1 MMAGKKA
8 KGARAGRLRP
18 SAVRLVL
25 AWISFALMVF
35 TLAGVVSSQLPQV
48 QLVPALLAA
57 NLVVAAF
64 WLVLAFVV
72 GRVYCAVACPLGIG
86 QDLVLWLSRRLTG
99 KPRLSFVPERRGL
112 RYGVLALAFLPLL
125 LGVPGALLLLDP
137 YSIFGRLVTDLFALP
152 AAALRNG
159 LAGLLE
165 AHGAPLLLSRSEAVS
180 ALGASFA
187 LAAGYFLVLAVL
199 SWRYGRWFCGNL
211 CPVGTLLG
219 TVSRVSRFRPVID
232 GGACV
237 HCGRCERSCRASC
250 IDAQQGKIDASR
262 CVDCLDCLSLCPT
275 GALRFGRPQGAETAA
290 KPENVPARRT
300 SAETATM
307 ETPETSR
314 KTSEAGMETAAP
326 AAKSE
331 ASPQTSKTA
340 TAPAAKTE
348 AMTEAARQTS
358 EALSVEKSE
367 AAPQTSETMA
377 AAESEAAKATKPG
390 AMSEASPQTSKTAT
404 APAAKTEVMTEAA
417 QQKSEAASMAK
428 SEAAPQTSEPMA
440 AAESEAAKATK
451 PEAMT
456 EAAQQKSEAAPKAP
470 EAQTAGAARKM
481 SRRQLLLT
489 SALAAGAAI
498 SALLRPGAA
507 MPELLAGGRRRSVI
521 LPPGAAADFSTRCT
535 ACHLCIGRCPSGVL
549 VPTGKEGGLLRLSQ
563 PRLDFRKGYCVYN
576 CNFCSQACP
585 TGAIQP
591 LALSVKQQTKLG
603 IARYAQFH
611 CLITTESIVCGICAQ
626 HCPVQAITMV
636 EQSDGRSYPKV
647 DASRCIGCGTCEYY
661 CPAKPAAISVSP
673 ARRRS

>member
-35 TLAGVVSSQLPQV
+35 TLAGVLSSQLPQV

-57 NLVVAAF
+57 NFVVAAL

-72 GRVYCAVACPLGIG
+72 GRVYCAVVCPLGIG

-99 KPRLSFVPERRGL
+99 KPRLSFVPERRAL
-112 RYGVLALAFLPLL
+112 RYGVLTLAFLPLL

-187 LAAGYFLVLAVL
+187 LAAGYFLVLVVL

-275 GALRFGRPQGAETAA
+275 GALRFGRPQVTETME
-290 KPENVPARRT
+290 KPESAPVRRP

-307 ETPETSR
+307 ETPETFR
-314 KTSEAGMETAAP
+314 KTSDAGMETAAT

-340 TAPAAKTE
+340 TAPAAKPE
-348 AMTEAARQTS
+348 AMTEAARQKS
-358 EALSVEKSE
+358 KAASVAKPE
-367 AAPQTSETMA
+367 AAQQTSETMA

-390 AMSEASPQTSKTAT
+390 AISEASPHT
-404 APAAKTEVMTEAA
+404 PEV
-417 QQKSEAASMAK
+417 
-428 SEAAPQTSEPMA
+428 
-440 AAESEAAKATK
+440 
-451 PEAMT
+451 
-456 EAAQQKSEAAPKAP
+456 APKAP
-470 EAQTAGAARKM
+470 GAQTAGAARKL

-498 SALLRPGAA
+498 SALSRPGAA

-535 ACHLCIGRCPSGVL
+535 ACHLCIGSCPSGVL

>member
-35 TLAGVVSSQLPQV
+35 TLAGVLSSQLPQV

-57 NLVVAAF
+57 NFVVAAL

-72 GRVYCAVACPLGIG
+72 GRVYCAVVCPLGIG

-99 KPRLSFVPERRGL
+99 KPRLSFVPERRAL
-112 RYGVLALAFLPLL
+112 RYGVLTLAFLPLL

-187 LAAGYFLVLAVL
+187 LAAGYFLVLVVL

-275 GALRFGRPQGAETAA
+275 GALRFGRPQVTETMEKPESAPVRRPSEETA
-290 KPENVPARRT
+290 P
-300 SAETATM
+300 M

-314 KTSEAGMETAAP
+314 KASGAGTKTAAS

-331 ASPQTSKTA
+331 ASPQPSETMAAAESR
-340 TAPAAKTE
+340 AAKATKLE

-358 EALSVEKSE
+358 EAVSVARSE
-367 AAPQTSETMA
+367 ASQQMSETMA
-377 AAESEAAKATKPG
+377 AAESESGKGNEAGSHDGSSAAKLGSGVDGKVR
-390 AMSEASPQTSKTAT
+390 SI
-404 APAAKTEVMTEAA
+404 
-417 QQKSEAASMAK
+417 
-428 SEAAPQTSEPMA
+428 
-440 AAESEAAKATK
+440 AAEPENGNGTGGKAG
-451 PEAMT
+451 
-456 EAAQQKSEAAPKAP
+456 SHDGS
-470 EAQTAGAARKM
+470 GAAEIGSGVDGKIRSSTADVGNYGGSGIRSGKGNEAG
-481 SRRQLLLT
+481 SHDG
-489 SALAAGAAI
+489 SGAAEI
-498 SALLRPGAA
+498 GSGAESAGSANGRLRQGSS
-507 MPELLAGGRRRSVI
+507 AGGRCCWPPLWRRERRSARFRARARPCRSS
-521 LPPGAAADFSTRCT
+521 LRADAAAR
-535 ACHLCIGRCPSGVL
+535 
-549 VPTGKEGGLLRLSQ
+549 
-563 PRLDFRKGYCVYN
+563 
-576 CNFCSQACP
+576 
-585 TGAIQP
+585 
-591 LALSVKQQTKLG
+591 
-603 IARYAQFH
+603 
-611 CLITTESIVCGICAQ
+611 
-626 HCPVQAITMV
+626 
-636 EQSDGRSYPKV
+636 
-647 DASRCIGCGTCEYY
+647 
-661 CPAKPAAISVSP
+661 
-673 ARRRS
+673 

>member
-35 TLAGVVSSQLPQV
+35 TLAGVLSSQLPQV

-57 NLVVAAF
+57 NFVVAAL

-72 GRVYCAVACPLGIG
+72 GRVYCAVVCPLGIG

-99 KPRLSFVPERRGL
+99 KPRLSFVPERRAL
-112 RYGVLALAFLPLL
+112 RYGVLTLAFLPLL

-187 LAAGYFLVLAVL
+187 LAAGYFLVLVVL

-275 GALRFGRPQGAETAA
+275 GALRFGRPQVTETMEKPESAPVRRPSEETA
-290 KPENVPARRT
+290 P
-300 SAETATM
+300 M

-314 KTSEAGMETAAP
+314 KASGAGTKTAAS

-331 ASPQTSKTA
+331 ASPQPSETMAAAESR
-340 TAPAAKTE
+340 AAKATKLE

-358 EALSVEKSE
+358 EAVSVARSE
-367 AAPQTSETMA
+367 ASQQMSETMA

-390 AMSEASPQTSKTAT
+390 AMTEAARQNSEAASMVKSEASQQSQKTAT
-404 APAAKTEVMTEAA
+404 APAAKPEVMTEAA

-428 SEAAPQTSEPMA
+428 SEAAPQTSETMA

-456 EAAQQKSEAAPKAP
+456 EAAQQNRKRRRKRRKRKRP
-470 EAQTAGAARKM
+470 ARQG
-481 SRRQLLLT
+481 S
-489 SALAAGAAI
+489 S
-498 SALLRPGAA
+498 
-507 MPELLAGGRRRSVI
+507 AGGRCCWPPLWRRERRSARFRARARPCRSS
-521 LPPGAAADFSTRCT
+521 LRADAAAR
-535 ACHLCIGRCPSGVL
+535 
-549 VPTGKEGGLLRLSQ
+549 
-563 PRLDFRKGYCVYN
+563 
-576 CNFCSQACP
+576 
-585 TGAIQP
+585 
-591 LALSVKQQTKLG
+591 
-603 IARYAQFH
+603 
-611 CLITTESIVCGICAQ
+611 
-626 HCPVQAITMV
+626 
-636 EQSDGRSYPKV
+636 
-647 DASRCIGCGTCEYY
+647 
-661 CPAKPAAISVSP
+661 
-673 ARRRS
+673 

>member
-1 MMAGKKA
+1 MMPGKGEKS
-8 KGARAGRLRP
+8 ARARRLRP
-18 SAVRLVL
+18 STVRLVL
-25 AWISFALMVF
+25 AWVSFALMVF
-35 TLAGVVSSQLPQV
+35 TFAGVISSRLPQV

-57 NLVVAAF
+57 DFLVAAF
-64 WLVLAFVV
+64 WLALAFVA
-72 GRVYCAVACPLGIG
+72 GRVYCAVVCPLGIG
-86 QDLVLWLSRRLTG
+86 QDLVFWLSRRRKG
-99 KPRLSFVPERRGL
+99 KPRLSFVPERRAL
-112 RYGVLALAFLPLL
+112 RWSVLAVAFLPLL

-152 AAALRNG
+152 AVALQNG
-159 LAGLLE
+159 LAGFAE
-165 AHGAPLLLSRSEAVS
+165 AHGAPFLLSRTEAVP

-187 LAAGYFLVLAVL
+187 LAAGYFLVLDVL

-275 GALRFGRPQGAETAA
+275 GALRFGRPQVTETME
-290 KPENVPARRT
+290 KPENAPVRRP
-300 SAETATM
+300 SEETAPM

-314 KTSEAGMETAAP
+314 KASGAGTKTAAS

-331 ASPQTSKTA
+331 ASPQ
-340 TAPAAKTE
+340 P
-348 AMTEAARQTS
+348 
-358 EALSVEKSE
+358 
-367 AAPQTSETMA
+367 SETMA
-377 AAESEAAKATKPG
+377 AAESR
-390 AMSEASPQTSKTAT
+390 
-404 APAAKTEVMTEAA
+404 
-417 QQKSEAASMAK
+417 
-428 SEAAPQTSEPMA
+428 
-440 AAESEAAKATK
+440 AAKATK

-456 EAAQQKSEAAPKAP
+456 EAAQQKSEAAPKAS
-470 EAQTAGAARKM
+470 EAQTAAAGRKL
-481 SRRQLLLT
+481 SRRQMLLA
-489 SALAAGAAI
+489 SALAAGAAV
-498 SALLRPGAA
+498 SALSRPGASVPA
-507 MPELLAGGRRRSVI
+507 LLEAGRRRSVI

-535 ACHLCIGRCPSGVL
+535 ACHLCIGSCPSGVL

-611 CLITTESIVCGICAQ
+611 CLITTEGIVCGICAQ

-661 CPAKPAAISVSP
+661 CPARPAAISVSLL
-673 ARRRS
+673 RCRS